1 MEIEENKPD
10 LEGYYDHMS
19 EHSRDE
25 TLRKLYSVLAAQ
37 TNLNNH
43 YNERLQE
50 LERIVLHGVRIE
62 YEDEDEIEYEDG
74 IIPGQRME
82 NPRWEYATFFFDK
95 DVFEN
100 EDKVLEDLN
109 GYGKEGWELVSI
121 SDALANYP
129 TAVMKRRL

>member
-1 MEIEENKPD
+1 MEPEEIEIEQKKPD
-10 LEGYYDHMS
+10 LHSYYNSMAK
-19 EHSRDE
+19 HSTDE
-25 TLRKLYSVLAAQ
+25 NISKLYDALALQ
-37 TNLNNH
+37 VSLNKH

-62 YEDEDEIEYEDG
+62 YEDDIVV
-74 IIPGQRME
+74 GQRME

-100 EDKVLEDLN
+100 EDKVLEDLD
-109 GYGKEGWELVSI
+109 GYGKEGWEVVSI
-121 SDALANYP
+121 SDSLADYP